1 MAKTEDMNEIKS
13 ETAPETRI
21 ERKTESEQQT
31 EPPFHCGTVALL
43 GVPNVGKST
52 LMNRIIGV
60 KVAIVTPKPQT
71 TRHRIL
77 GIHTDDQRQIIFVDT
92 PGIHKGAQQLN
103 RNMVRVAYAAAE
115 EADVLA
121 IMQDASKPLDMP
133 TRKLIE
139 RFADGRLKQ
148 PRIHVLNKVDRADK
162 SRLLPRLQQLQQ
174 LDPGAKAYI
183 PVSARKG
190 TQTDSLIKELSK
202 YLPEQ
207 PAIHDPDWFTDQSQ
221 RQLAGEYVREQ
232 VFLSMH
238 QEIPFQ
244 TAVDIERFEDL
255 GDIIEIEAVILVGS
269 ERHKP
274 MLIGKAGGGM
284 KAVGTKARL
293 GLEEILGSRVR
304 LNIWVKVDEDWFDH
318 PGKLIELGLGTD
330 S

>member
-1 MAKTEDMNEIKS
+1 MSNDDF
-13 ETAPETRI
+13 R
-21 ERKTESEQQT
+21 
-31 EPPFHCGTVALL
+31 CGTVALL

-52 LMNRIIGV
+52 LMNYVIGA

-77 GIHTDDQRQIIFVDT
+77 GIYSDDHRQIIFVDT
-92 PGIHKGAQQLN
+92 PGIHKGSMQLN

-121 IMQDASKPLDMP
+121 IMQDASKPLDQP
-133 TRKLIE
+133 TRRLIE
-139 RFADGRLKQ
+139 QFADGRLKQ

-162 SRLLPRLQQLQQ
+162 SRLLPRLKQLQQ
-174 LDPGAKAYI
+174 LDPGAMAYI

-190 TQTDSLIKELSK
+190 TQTDSLLNELAK
-202 YLPEQ
+202 YLPKQ
-207 PAIHDPDWFTDQSQ
+207 APLHDPDWFTDQSQ
-221 RQLAGEYVREQ
+221 RQLAAEYVREQ

-244 TAVDIERFEDL
+244 TAVDIERFEEH
-255 GDIIEIEAVILVGS
+255 GDRVDIEAVILVGN

-274 MLIGKAGGGM
+274 MLIGKGGGGM

-293 GLEEILGSRVR
+293 GLQELLGCKVS

-318 PGKLIELGLGTD
+318 PGKLMDLGLGSD
-330 S
+330 NG

>member
-1 MAKTEDMNEIKS
+1 MTDHKDF
-13 ETAPETRI
+13 R
-21 ERKTESEQQT
+21 
-31 EPPFHCGTVALL
+31 CGTVALL

-52 LMNRIIGV
+52 LMNYLIGA

-77 GIHTDDQRQIIFVDT
+77 GIYSDDACQIIFVDT
-92 PGIHKGAQQLN
+92 PGIHQGSRQLN

-121 IMQDASKPLDMP
+121 IMQDASKPLDQP
-133 TRKLIE
+133 TRMLIE
-139 RFADGRLKQ
+139 RFADGRLTQ

-162 SRLLPRLQQLQQ
+162 ARLLPRLQQLQQ
-174 LDPGAKAYI
+174 LDPGAKCYV

-190 TQTDSLIKELSK
+190 TQTDALIRELAQ
-202 YLPEQ
+202 YLPVQ
-207 PAIHDPDWFTDQSQ
+207 PAIHDPEWFTDQSQ
-221 RQLAGEYVREQ
+221 RQLAAEYIREQ

-244 TAVDIERFEDL
+244 TAVDIERFEEH
-255 GDIIEIEAVILVGS
+255 GDVIEIDAVILVGS

-274 MLIGKAGGGM
+274 MLIGKGGGGM
-284 KAVGTKARL
+284 KAVGSKARL
-293 GLEEILGSRVR
+293 GLQDILACKVR

-318 PGKLIELGLGTD
+318 PGKLLDLGLGTEQ
-330 S
+330 